1 MKLLNIL
8 TILILLTGNISNSKS
23 EFINYDNF
31 LIAVV
36 KEEYSQN
43 DETILQK
50 LSYIKN
56 IKYSKIYEGKKDMYK
71 ILHNDKNLQN

>member
-56 IKYSKIYEGKKDMYK
+56 INFTYA
-71 ILHNDKNLQN
+71 ILSCIINK

>member
-50 LSYIKN
+50 LSYI
-56 IKYSKIYEGKKDMYK
+56 
-71 ILHNDKNLQN
+71 